1 MTPSTVDS
9 PATLRPLVRGS
20 FLVFAG
26 IVLVAFGLRSAATAV
41 SPILLTI
48 EEDIPFDAFTVG
60 LLGTLVPFTFAIFGA
75 ITPALARR
83 LGLEWSIV
91 VAAGVLGLG
100 EIARALSN
108 DTGSFLAWTFV
119 SLAGTGAANVLLPP
133 LVKKFYPDRIRGMS
147 TIYVFIAVLGSV
159 VPAYLAA
166 PVASLADW
174 RLSISLWGYVAVL
187 ALLPWIGQ
195 IIKERGRATL
205 LHQVSH
211 VAVTRLVWR
220 STTAWAITVS
230 FAIATFNCYIMWA
243 WIPIM
248 LQERAGMSE
257 AESGIMLAL
266 YTAMALPNS
275 ILVPLL
281 LVRAKSASSL
291 VFFGMA
297 VTIVGALGLWF
308 LPTTL
313 TWLWV
318 ILSGFGAILFVIP
331 LVLINLHTSTQAG
344 AVALSGMT
352 QGMGYLMGALGP
364 LAMGVVRSFSGDN
377 WSIAFIIIIAS
388 AVVGI
393 FPMVVL
399 RRGLMVDAPRET
411 VGG

>member
-1 MTPSTVDS
+1 M
-9 PATLRPLVRGS
+9 RGR

-187 ALLPWIGQ
+187 ALLPWVGQ

-211 VAVTRLVWR
+211 VAATRLVWR

-331 LVLINLHTSTQAG
+331 LVLINLRTSTQAG

-393 FPMVVL
+393 FPTIVL

>member
-1 MTPSTVDS
+1 M
-9 PATLRPLVRGS
+9 RGR

-26 IVLVAFGLRSAATAV
+26 IVVVAFGLRSAATAV

-48 EEDIPFDAFTVG
+48 EEDIPFDSFTFG

-83 LGLEWSIV
+83 LGLEWSII

-100 EIARALSN
+100 EIARAMSN
-108 DTGSFLAWTFV
+108 ETGSFLAWTFV

-133 LVKKFYPDRIRGMS
+133 LVKKFYPDRIGGMS

-174 RLSISLWGYVAVL
+174 RLSISLWGYIAVL
-187 ALLPWIGQ
+187 AVLPWIGQ

-211 VAVTRLVWR
+211 TAVTGRVWR

-243 WIPIM
+243 WLPIM

-257 AESGIMLAL
+257 ADSGFMLAL

-297 VTIVGALGLWF
+297 VTIIGALGLWF
-308 LPTTL
+308 LPATV

-318 ILSGFGAILFVIP
+318 VLSGFGAILFVIS
-331 LVLINLHTSTQAG
+331 LVLINLRTTTQAG
-344 AVALSGMT
+344 AVALSGMA
-352 QGMGYLMGALGP
+352 QGVGYLMGALGP
-364 LAMGVVRSFSGDN
+364 LAMGVVRSLSGDT
-377 WSIAFIIIIAS
+377 WAIAFIIIIAS
-388 AVVGI
+388 ALVGI

-399 RRGLMVDAPRET
+399 RRGLMVDAPRES
-411 VGG
+411 VGR

>member
-1 MTPSTVDS
+1 
-9 PATLRPLVRGS
+9 VRGS